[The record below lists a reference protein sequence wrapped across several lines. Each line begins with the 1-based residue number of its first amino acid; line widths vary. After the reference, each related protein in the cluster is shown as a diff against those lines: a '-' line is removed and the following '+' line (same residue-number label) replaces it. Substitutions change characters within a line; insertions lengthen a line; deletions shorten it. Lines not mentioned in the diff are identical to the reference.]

1 MKRTT
6 SLSLLAKRWA
16 FVAALVL
23 AFLPAGAADFTVRT
37 PNDQFA
43 FQINGVDSPTLT
55 LMRGRTYTFAVST
68 SPGYHPFHIESP
80 GVDANDIDD
89 GTITYTVPNDNAN
102 YFYDCVVHFGSMRGQ
117 IITVPPPDF

>member
-6 SLSLLAKRWA
+6 SLFLLMPGKRWA
-16 FVAALVL
+16 PVLGLALAVSS
-23 AFLPAGAADFTVRT
+23 GVAADFTVRT

-102 YFYDCVVHFGSMRGQ
+102 
-117 IITVPPPDF
+117 